1 MSRALRSLR
10 APVALAVALALGG
23 CFSDRPT
30 EPEGTA
36 PVSFADDVEPILA
49 GSCASSGCHGTT
61 NPNPGNKPLVLAM
74 GQAYANIVGVAS
86 GELPSMNRITVGD
99 PDKSYLIHKLQG
111 THTSVGGSGSQMP
124 LGQAPLSQSR
134 IDQIRKWAKDGALRN

>member
-36 PVSFADDVEPILA
+36 PVSFAADVEPILA
-49 GSCASSGCHGTT
+49 GSCAFSGCHGTT

-86 GELPSMNRITVGD
+86 AELPSMNRITVGD
-99 PDKSYLIHKLQG
+99 PDKRLPDPQASRHTHLGRRLGKPDAARASAALAEQDRPDTQMGQG
-111 THTSVGGSGSQMP
+111 RG
-124 LGQAPLSQSR
+124 AP
-134 IDQIRKWAKDGALRN
+134 